1 MSLQDYLS
9 LQDQMAGGI
18 AEQTPQLY
26 DKVNDAKVYAKSA
39 EEAVGNI
46 LSVGALTSGIKKLK
60 SSKGL
65 LEKLN
70 LSPEELDSMASDLE
84 AGNYKD
90 VLGAI
95 SKKAINKA
103 SAKLQGAIQRARGIQ
118 PEDGDLAEDVVATP
132 IRQTLRE
139 TVLRGLN
146 NSEEI
151 PLTRAAPQV
160 TRESATRFRVPK
172 RKPKVPDEDEAGGL
186 KGDPNVGK
194 VAGEADEAGDF
205 DALSGARL
213 VGTAAQRTAP
223 KLADLGDLVP
233 DLPGLKPVM
242 TVRVMPSPS
251 SAQLPRAAQ
260 ARIQS
265 QPKPQPPKPADEP
278 TVKAPT
284 SDELNKAVRAAD
296 NEPTTGADA
305 DALASRVASA
315 GAKAATGEEDAAKV
329 LADLTKTS
337 AAEDEN
343 PISLAI
349 TAVLGIGSLIA
360 GGLTKTHHEAFKKP
374 PAGPIKGFAAQIGA
388 GI

>member
-26 DKVNDAKVYAKSA
+26 DKTNDAKVYAKSIL
-39 EEAVGNI
+39 ETGGNV
-46 LSVGALTSGIKKLK
+46 LGVGALTSGIKKLK
-60 SSKGL
+60 NSKGI
-65 LEKLN
+65 LEKLD
-70 LSPEELDSMASDLE
+70 LSPEELETMANDLK

-90 VLGAI
+90 VLAGI

-103 SAKLQGAIQRARGIQ
+103 SAKLQGAVQKARGIK
-118 PEDGDLAEDVVATP
+118 PEDGDLSEDVVATP
-132 IRQTLRE
+132 P
-139 TVLRGLN
+139 RGEIPNPAFDSLN

-151 PLTRAAPQV
+151 PLARAAPKISQ
-160 TRESATRFRVPK
+160 ESATRFRVPK
-172 RKPKVPDEDEAGGL
+172 RKPKVPEEDEAGGL
-186 KGDPNVGK
+186 RGDPNVGK
-194 VAGEADEAGDF
+194 VSGEAGDAGDF
-205 DALSGARL
+205 DAISGARL
-213 VGTAAQRTAP
+213 SGTIAERTAP
-223 KLADLGDLVP
+223 DLGDLLG

-260 ARIQS
+260 ARLQT
-265 QPKPQPPKPADEP
+265 QAKPPQPKPADEP

-296 NEPTTGADA
+296 NEPVTQADA
-305 DALASRVASA
+305 DSLATRVASA

-329 LADLTKTS
+329 LGDMVKGS
-337 AAEDEN
+337 VAEDEN
-343 PISLAI
+343 PIGLAV